1 MDFRQSQTKRR
12 FLLLWLVLLSLSAL
26 LCSGCE
32 RQRYQD
38 ADAEAIT
45 QRGRGLM
52 QDWIEGALPGAEI
65 LSADCD
71 VFQYPSGPPFLTGY
85 VNGTLACNGGGREFT
100 VNTQT
105 GQVYLAADMAAFAEL
120 ARPFVYEA
128 MALEEPLSVREYEF
142 ALEVPNA
149 YEGRSR
155 SETLGDATLTISML
169 PAEIAL
175 LLSDGTEDA
184 KDAVISYIGDPEN
197 RDVLNLRLW
206 AEVGDSVELRSYDL
220 ERIQSI
226 EAGYGLKISSF
237 AFSDSEEEVNGSS
250 RLTEYR
256 RWEWV
261 ELEEFRL
268 RVLGELYS
276 DIRDTSK
283 TDGISRE
290 RYLFDS
296 SDIRLEKTPD
306 GYRFRYRQ
314 GGAEP
319 QFYVYA
325 KDGAAPL
332 SYRFS
337 AEYADMENLYEVH
350 WTYSERAGLWVLEND
365 AGFPIY
371 ITQPTELKI
380 IAE

>member
-26 LCSGCE
+26 LCSSCE
-32 RQRYQD
+32 RQRYED

-45 QRGRGLM
+45 QRGRELM
-52 QDWIEGALPGAEI
+52 LAWIEGRLPGAEI

-71 VFQYPSGPPFLTGY
+71 VFQYPSGPSYLTGY
-85 VNGTLACNGGGREFT
+85 VYGTLAYDGGRRDIT

-128 MALEEPLSVREYEF
+128 MALEEPLSVREYEL

-206 AEVGDSVELRSYDL
+206 ADVSDSVELRSYDL

-226 EAGYGLKISSF
+226 EADYGLRISSF
-237 AFSDSEEEVNGSS
+237 AFSDSEEEVNGTS

-256 RWEWV
+256 RWEWK
-261 ELEEFRL
+261 ELEDFRL
-268 RVLGELYS
+268 RVLSELYS
-276 DIRDTSK
+276 DIRDASK
-283 TDGISRE
+283 ADRISRE
-290 RYLFDS
+290 RDLFDS

-314 GGAEP
+314 GGTEP
-319 QFYVYA
+319 QFYIYV
-325 KDGAAPL
+325 KDGALPL
-332 SYRFS
+332 SNRFS
-337 AEYADMENLYEVH
+337 VEYADMENQYEAH
-350 WTYSERAGLWVLEND
+350 WTYSDRAGLWVLEND

-380 IAE
+380 IPE